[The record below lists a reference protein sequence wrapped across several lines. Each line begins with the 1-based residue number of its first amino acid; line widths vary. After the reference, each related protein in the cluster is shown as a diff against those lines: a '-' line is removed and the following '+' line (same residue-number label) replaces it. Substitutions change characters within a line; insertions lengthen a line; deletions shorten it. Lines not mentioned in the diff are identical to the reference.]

1 MSLQTLTQQLSFLAT
16 QLSLL
21 AWALF
26 AVTWIIG
33 SILKGSPIPLRE
45 FKEFGHGL
53 MYDTIKA
60 AFWLSMWS
68 TIAALIS
75 WIANLLASGV

>member
-1 MSLQTLTQQLSFLAT
+1 MGLQAITQQISTIAT

-26 AVTWIIG
+26 GLTWIIG
-33 SILKGSPIPLRE
+33 SLLKGSPIPLRE
-45 FKEFGHGL
+45 IKEFGQGL
-53 MYDTIKA
+53 MYDALKA
-60 AFWLSMWS
+60 AFWLSVWS

>member
-1 MSLQTLTQQLSFLAT
+1 MSLQTITQQFSTIAT

-21 AWALF
+21 AWTLF
-26 AVTWIIG
+26 AITWIIG

-45 FKEFGHGL
+45 VKEFGHGL
-53 MYDTIKA
+53 MYDAIKA
-60 AFWLSMWS
+60 AFWLSVWS

>member
-1 MSLQTLTQQLSFLAT
+1 MSLQALTQQLSLLTT

-21 AWALF
+21 AWTLF
-26 AVTWIIG
+26 AITWVIG

-45 FKEFGHGL
+45 VKEFGHGL
-53 MYDTIKA
+53 MYDAIKA
-60 AFWLSMWS
+60 AFWLSVWS

>member
-1 MSLQTLTQQLSFLAT
+1 MGLQAITQQISTIAT

-21 AWALF
+21 AWASFGL
-26 AVTWIIG
+26 TWILG
-33 SILKGSPIPLRE
+33 SLLKGSPIPLRE
-45 FKEFGHGL
+45 IKEFGQGL
-53 MYDTIKA
+53 MYDALKA
-60 AFWLSMWS
+60 AFWLSVWS